1 MKKILTL
8 AIALVMVFAIAA
20 PAFAAGWDNPVTPDE
35 FENLELDI
43 TALSVEESSLV
54 WNGGTYNK
62 LDKTYPVVAGMK
74 VHAYAEVEI
83 PKEKDLSEDIFN
95 RITKGQAVLTIGV
108 SNLKDVELVCRLEGK
123 PVYTDR
129 TTVDAWDECAFEI
142 YDDACG
148 KTVTVE
154 IWGTTVKSDKDVKVT
169 ATLGVYNQWDDPKN
183 PTTFTFFGK
192 DGKEYTILKNYDG
205 VAGSYTVYR
214 SDKSSNGVRFYTNSN
229 GQLVNGRVVLGGI
242 VYQIVDS
249 FGEMNFVKEGTT
261 GIITGDEYRDVKA
274 VLDNILTQMGFEYS
288 GRAYI
293 TDKLITKNLGTIV
306 EGSDSL
312 TYPNGYVQELETD
325 DPSVN
330 PPQTGDNASVV
341 GFVMIAIAL
350 VAAAAVTVQK
360 VRA

>member
-20 PAFAAGWDNPVTPDE
+20 PALAAGWDNPVTPDE
-35 FENLELDI
+35 FEDLRLDI

-54 WNGGTYNK
+54 WYGGTYNK
-62 LDKTYPVVAGMK
+62 LEKTYPVVAGMK

-83 PKEKDLSEDIFN
+83 PKAEDLSADIKN
-95 RITKGQAVLTIGV
+95 RINAGQGLLTITTPNLTGV
-108 SNLKDVELVCRLEGK
+108 
-123 PVYTDR
+123 
-129 TTVDAWDECAFEI
+129 EI
-142 YDDACG
+142 YVRYPNGSSHRDDSGKYAITAGELG
-148 KTVTVE
+148 KTICFE
-154 IWGTTVKSDKDVKVT
+154 IWGNVVKSDKDAKIT
-169 ATLGVYNQWDDPKN
+169 ATLGVYNKWSGD
-183 PTTFTFFGK
+183 TFSFFGK

-205 VAGSYTVYR
+205 AGSYTVFR

-229 GQLVNGRVVLGGI
+229 GQLQNSRVVLNGK

-249 FGEMNFVKEGTT
+249 FGEMNFVPDGGTA
-261 GIITGDEYRDVKA
+261 IITGDEYRDVKA

-306 EGSDSL
+306 EGSASL
-312 TYPNGYVQELETD
+312 TYPTGYVQELVTD
-325 DPSVN
+325 DPSVK

-350 VAAAAVTVQK
+350 VAAAAVTVKK

>member
-35 FENLELDI
+35 FEDLRLDI

-62 LDKTYPVVAGMK
+62 LEKTYPVVAGMK

-83 PKEKDLSEDIFN
+83 PKEKDLSEDIKN
-95 RITKGQAVLTIGV
+95 RIKAGQGLLTIETK
-108 SNLKDVELVCRLEGK
+108 NLEEVKIYVRYPDGTSHQDNSGEYAITAGEL
-123 PVYTDR
+123 
-129 TTVDAWDECAFEI
+129 
-142 YDDACG
+142 G
-148 KTVTVE
+148 KTVCFE
-154 IWGTTVKSDKDVKVT
+154 IWGSVVKSDKDAKIT
-169 ATLGVYNQWDDPKN
+169 ATLGVYNKWSGD
-183 PTTFTFFGK
+183 TFTFFGK

-205 VAGSYTVYR
+205 VAGSYIVFK
-214 SDKSSNGVRFYTNSN
+214 SSNSSNGVRFYTNSN
-229 GQLVNGRVVLGGI
+229 GQLQNSKVVLNGK

-249 FGEMNFVKEGTT
+249 FGEMNFVPDGGTA
-261 GIITGDEYRDVKA
+261 IITGDEYRDVKA

-306 EGSDSL
+306 EGSASL
-312 TYPNGYVQELETD
+312 TYPTGYVQELVTD
-325 DPSVN
+325 DPSVK

-350 VAAAAVTVQK
+350 VAAAAVTVKK